1 VKRNS
6 QIPGLAD
13 ATTWLYDTNQVDLVN
28 IDLDPLLGLGFEG
41 AQLVDSEGL
50 CLTRP
55 IGSILSNEDIPTP
68 QFIIYTDACVDYLGN
83 IEDAENIDAIIR
95 QTWIIENTQFT
106 DEQVIVRATCEDK
119 AIKRLINKETIAH
132 SSETICNQCRLQHFD
147 LELVDLN

>member
-1 VKRNS
+1 MKRNS

-13 ATTWLYDTNQVDLVN
+13 ATTWLYDTTQVVDVN
-28 IDLDPLLGLGFEG
+28 NDLDPTLGLEFEG

-55 IGSILSNEDIPTP
+55 IGSILSKEDIPIP
-68 QFIIYTDACVDYLGN
+68 QFIIYTEACVDYLGD
-83 IEDAENIDAIIR
+83 ITDSARIDAIIR

-106 DEQVIVRATCEDK
+106 DEQVIIRATCEEK